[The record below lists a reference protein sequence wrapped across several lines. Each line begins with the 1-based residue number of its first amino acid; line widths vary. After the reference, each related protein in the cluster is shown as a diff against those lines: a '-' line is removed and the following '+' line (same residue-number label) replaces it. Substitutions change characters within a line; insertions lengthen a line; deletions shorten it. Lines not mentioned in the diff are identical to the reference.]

1 MGMRPRR
8 GRGGERG
15 REGERGYAT
24 LTPGAAAANHRS
36 AASHRG
42 APAGSCFTNV
52 TAGHLNVRLCFIYLK
67 TLGGAGGAVS
77 IPMLVTVS

>member
-1 MGMRPRR
+1 MRPRR
-8 GRGGERG
+8 GRGGERV
-15 REGERGYAT
+15 REGLRHIN
-24 LTPGAAAANHRS
+24 PGAAAANHRS

-52 TAGHLNVRLCFIYLK
+52 TAGHQKVRLCFIYLK
-67 TLGGAGGAVS
+67 TLGGGVS